1 MGLESVIEANTFDNR
16 FAADNKLYVVFAM
29 HAVQNG
35 FQTEQQ
41 GRPIFDDVPHVRIH
55 VPGDKTSVIERPVIE
70 EDKMRFPV
78 QWAKFQSNMSQA
90 PEGTPLE
97 QWPLLTI
104 GQVYEF
110 KALNVFTVEQLAGMA
125 DTQAQRFMGGHELR
139 RKAIAFL
146 AVSKN
151 TAEAQ
156 RLATANAELEQR
168 LGAKDEIIA
177 DLSKRLEA
185 LEAKQKK

>member
-70 EDKMRFPV
+70 EDKMRFPT
-78 QWAKFQSNMSQA
+78 QWAKFEKGMTQA
-90 PEGTPLE
+90 PEGTPIE

-104 GQVYEF
+104 GQVHEF

-125 DTQAQRFMGGHELR
+125 DTQAQRFMGGHEMR
-139 RKAIAFL
+139 RKAVAFL
-146 AVSKN
+146 ASAKN

-177 DLSKRLEA
+177 DLARRLEA
-185 LEAKQKK
+185 LEAKKK